1 MNFAAGIIENCFK
14 SSFSDEIVINK
25 DICYK
30 ELLFKYFDLILH
42 LFHLSERISQNLP
55 VMKQHFDLEIFFLA
69 VGCRPES
76 GHVFDPIGLD
86 PDQPEHRKRK

>member
-1 MNFAAGIIENCFK
+1 MKFLIFQMI
-14 SSFSDEIVINK
+14 S
-25 DICYK
+25 ICYNSGSYLK
-30 ELLFKYFDLILH
+30 SIFG
-42 LFHLSERISQNLP
+42 LSEGVSQNLP

>member
-1 MNFAAGIIENCFK
+1 MYTFWAITIQILLLQNL
-14 SSFSDEIVINK
+14 VIRFWHFR
-25 DICYK
+25 Y
-30 ELLFKYFDLILH
+30 
-42 LFHLSERISQNLP
+42 LSEGVSQNLP